1 MSLPLFELPPSS
13 LLTRPGFDLRQRRRT
28 ATESLSLDPQTRE
41 CFVDGRLIELTF
53 LEFELLAFL
62 LANPR
67 RVHSRGQLL
76 RAVWGLDYVGETRTI
91 DVHIARIR
99 AKVGA
104 AHRDRIRTVRRV
116 GYRYLPM
123 EA

>member
-13 LLTRPGFDLRQRRRT
+13 LLARPVFGFRQQRRR
-28 ATESLSLDPQTRE
+28 APESISLDPLTRE
-41 CFVDGRLIELTF
+41 FSVDGRVVDLTF

-76 RAVWGLDYVGETRTI
+76 RAVWGLDPVGETRTI
-91 DVHIARIR
+91 DVHIARLR
-99 AKVGA
+99 AKLGGV
-104 AHRDRIRTVRRV
+104 HRDRIRTVRSV
-116 GYRYLPM
+116 GYRYIPV
-123 EA
+123 EV

>member
-13 LLTRPGFDLRQRRRT
+13 LLTRPVVGSHQKRRR
-28 ATESLSLDPQTRE
+28 AQESISLDPLTRE
-41 CFVDGRLIELTF
+41 CTVDGRVITLTF

-76 RAVWGLDYVGETRTI
+76 RAVWGLDDVGETRTI

-99 AKVGA
+99 AKVGRV
-104 AHRDRIRTVRRV
+104 HRDRIRTVRRV
-116 GYRYLPM
+116 GYRYLPA
-123 EA
+123 EG

>member
-28 ATESLSLDPQTRE
+28 ATE

>member
-13 LLTRPGFDLRQRRRT
+13 LLTRPVLGFHQQRPRT
-28 ATESLSLDPQTRE
+28 SESISLDPLTRE
-41 CFVDGRLIELTF
+41 CIVDGRLITLTF

-62 LANPR
+62 LTNPR

-76 RAVWGLDYVGETRTI
+76 CAVWGLDYVGESRTV

-99 AKVGA
+99 AKIGR

-116 GYRYLPM
+116 GYRYVPVDG
-123 EA
+123 

>member
-1 MSLPLFELPPSS
+1 MSFPLFELPPSS
-13 LLTRPGFDLRQRRRT
+13 LLTRPVFSFHQQRRG
-28 ATESLSLDPQTRE
+28 APESISLDPLTRE
-41 CFVDGRLIELTF
+41 CLVDGRVITLTF

-76 RAVWGLDYVGETRTI
+76 RAVWDLDYAGEMRTI

-99 AKVGA
+99 AKVGGV
-104 AHRDRIRTVRRV
+104 HRSRIRTVRRV
-116 GYRYLPM
+116 GYCYLPV